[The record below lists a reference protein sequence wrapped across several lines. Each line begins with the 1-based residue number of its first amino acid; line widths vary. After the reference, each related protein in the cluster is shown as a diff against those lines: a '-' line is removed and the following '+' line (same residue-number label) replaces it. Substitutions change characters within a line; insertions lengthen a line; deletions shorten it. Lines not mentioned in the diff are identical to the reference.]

1 MASPEQPLDLYQE
14 DSPPSPA
21 AERSSL
27 FSPFGIVVGITAL
40 LLVAVVA
47 WGINRNNQ
55 SQPRSGPA
63 PDFSLPLL
71 GQEGDFTLS
80 EQRGQVVVINFWGS
94 WCGPCRD
101 EAPMLQQIYADYQAQ
116 GVIFLGIAVKDIE
129 SDSLAY
135 IEEFGITYPNVMDM
149 GGQAEDLY
157 FTQGVP
163 ETFVVDKEGNIQA
176 FFFARPSEAKLRGAI
191 EAALES

>member
-1 MASPEQPLDLYQE
+1 
-14 DSPPSPA
+14 
-21 AERSSL
+21 
-27 FSPFGIVVGITAL
+27 
-40 LLVAVVA
+40 
-47 WGINRNNQ
+47 
-55 SQPRSGPA
+55 
-63 PDFSLPLL
+63 
-71 GQEGDFTLS
+71 
-80 EQRGQVVVINFWGS
+80 
-94 WCGPCRD
+94 
-101 EAPMLQQIYADYQAQ
+101 MLQQIYEDYQAQ

-135 IEEFGITYPNVMDM
+135 MEEFGITYPNVMDV

-191 EAALES
+191 EEALES